1 MCCTTSFVCVWVFI
15 ACVPIGYVPVYMVV
29 IISEMLECVY
39 IFNWVPQLCANLLFT
54 LQVCRGDVRGR
65 SVMVNLANLSVRFS
79 ELPVCY
85 ADQPF
90 ILISATVYSC
100 QVRMHWLL
108 LQGSFILHQRFYGLV
123 WLCFLIPSPLPPC
136 LLLSK

>member
-54 LQVCRGDVRGR
+54 L
-65 SVMVNLANLSVRFS
+65 
-79 ELPVCY
+79 
-85 ADQPF
+85 
-90 ILISATVYSC
+90 
-100 QVRMHWLL
+100 
-108 LQGSFILHQRFYGLV
+108 
-123 WLCFLIPSPLPPC
+123 
-136 LLLSK
+136 